1 MLHVRNLTFRVAG
14 RTILDGAAAQVDGG
28 QRVGIVGSNGSGKT
42 TLFRLIA
49 GDLEPDEGE
58 VRLRSRTRVGTVAQE
73 APGGRQTPLDAV
85 LAADAER
92 SSLLTEADS
101 ASDPDRIAEVH
112 QRLADIEAHAAP
124 AKAAAILAGLGFDE
138 AMQASPLESLSGGWR
153 MRVALAS
160 VLFGAPD
167 LLLLDEP
174 TNHLDLESVVWLEEF
189 LRSYPHTVLVIS
201 HDRELLNG
209 VTQRILHLD
218 RGKLTAY
225 RGDYD
230 AFERARYLREAG
242 EEAARAKQETERK
255 RIQAFIDRVRAD
267 KKLARQAQSRIKL
280 LERMAP
286 IRAAAT
292 AEISVAFNFP
302 EPAARPSPLVKLDGV
317 VAGYSA
323 ASPVLRELSLSI
335 YRDDRIALLGQNGN
349 GKTTLSRLLAGDLE
363 PFGGE
368 IVRAGKLRTSY
379 FAQDQIERLDPG
391 ATALELLARV
401 RPDDS
406 PEGVRTYLGR
416 FGFPGDRAEVRAGV
430 LSGGEKTRLVLAM
443 IATVQPNLLI
453 LDEPTNHLDADARQA
468 LVDGLNDWTGSVVLV
483 SHDRHLIEAT
493 SDRLWLV
500 ADGTCREYFGDVGE
514 YRREL
519 LEQSRERSRSARERQ
534 RDDDRVSRKDQRR
547 LAAES
552 RARVAPMKRA
562 AAEAE
567 SALERLTDERERI
580 DAELADPAI
589 YESDGG
595 RVGELT
601 RRQREL
607 GREIEA
613 AEESWLEA
621 QAALE
626 DALEAERDDGE

>member
-1 MLHVRNLTFRVAG
+1 MLHVRNLTYRVAG
-14 RTILDGAAAQVDGG
+14 RTILDAASAQVDTG

-58 VRLRSRTRVGTVAQE
+58 VRMRSRTRVGTVAQE
-73 APGGRQTPLDAV
+73 APGGQRTSLEAV
-85 LAADAER
+85 LAADIER
-92 SSLLTEADS
+92 SDLLIEADTS
-101 ASDPDRIAEVH
+101 KDPERIAEVH

-138 AMQASPLESLSGGWR
+138 GMQRSSLSTLSGGWR
-153 MRVALAS
+153 MRVALAA
-160 VLFGAPD
+160 VLFSEPD

-189 LRSYPHTVLVIS
+189 LRCYPHTVLVVS
-201 HDRELLNG
+201 HDRELLNS
-209 VTQRILHLD
+209 VAQRIVHLD

-242 EEAARAKQETERK
+242 EEAARSRQQAERK
-255 RIQAFIDRVRAD
+255 RIQTFIDRVRAD

-286 IRAAAT
+286 IRAAA
-292 AEISVAFNFP
+292 AKLAVAFKFP
-302 EPAARPSPLVKLDGV
+302 EPAARPSPLVKLDGAT
-317 VAGYSA
+317 AGYA
-323 ASPVLRELSLSI
+323 ADRPVLTDLSLSV

-363 PFGGE
+363 PLGGE
-368 IVRAGKLRTSY
+368 IVRAGKLRTGY
-379 FAQDQIERLDPG
+379 FAQDQIERLDPE
-391 ATALELLARV
+391 AKALELLARV

-416 FGFPGDRAEVRAGV
+416 FGFPGERAEVRAGA
-430 LSGGEKTRLVLAM
+430 LSGGERTRLVLAL
-443 IATVQPNLLI
+443 IATAQPNLLI

-468 LVDGLNDWTGSVVLV
+468 LVDGLNEWTGSVVLV

-493 SDRLWLV
+493 ADRLWLV
-500 ADGTCREYFGDVGE
+500 ADGTCCEYFGDVDE
-514 YRREL
+514 YRRQL
-519 LEQSRERSRSARERQ
+519 LAQRQSRDRGPASKSH
-534 RDDDRVSRKDQRR
+534 DDDRVSRKDQRR
-547 LAAES
+547 QAAEA
-552 RARVAPMKRA
+552 RARIAPLKKA

-567 SALERLTDERERI
+567 ARMVRLTDERQGI

-589 YESDGG
+589 YENAGD
-595 RVGELT
+595 RVAGLT

-607 GREIEA
+607 EREVAA
-613 AEESWLEA
+613 AEEAWLEA
-621 QAALE
+621 QSALE
-626 DALEAERDDGE
+626 DAHAAERDSG

>member
-1 MLHVRNLTFRVAG
+1 MLHVRNLTYRVAG
-14 RTILDGAAAQVDGG
+14 RTILDGASAQVDAG

-49 GDLEPDEGE
+49 GELEPDRGE
-58 VRLRSRTRVGTVAQE
+58 VRLRSRTRVGSVAQE
-73 APGGRQTPLDAV
+73 APGGRQTPLETV

-92 SSLLTEADS
+92 SGLLAEAET
-101 ASDPDRIAEVH
+101 AQDPARIAEVH

-124 AKAAAILAGLGFDE
+124 ARAAAILAGLGFDE
-138 AMQASPLESLSGGWR
+138 QMQGRQLESLSGGWR

-160 VLFGAPD
+160 VLFSEPD

-189 LRSYPHTVLVIS
+189 LRCYPSTVLVVS

-209 VTQRILHLD
+209 VAQRIVHLD
-218 RGKLTAY
+218 QGKLTAY

-242 EEAARAKQETERK
+242 EEAARARQEAERK

-292 AEISVAFNFP
+292 ELSVCFRFP
-302 EPAARPSPLVKLDGV
+302 RPEARPSPLVKLDRASV
-317 VAGYSA
+317 GYA
-323 ASPVLRELSLSI
+323 PDDPVLTELSLSV

-349 GKTTLSRLLAGDLE
+349 GKTTLSRLLAGDLD
-363 PFGGE
+363 PLGGE
-368 IVRAGKLRTSY
+368 IVRAGKLRTGY
-379 FAQDQIERLDPG
+379 FAQDQIERLDPD
-391 ATALELLARV
+391 ATALELLARA

-416 FGFPGDRAEVRAGV
+416 FGFPGERAEVRAGV
-430 LSGGEKTRLVLAM
+430 LSGGERTRLVLAM
-443 IATVQPNLLI
+443 IATGTPNLLI

-468 LVDGLNDWTGSVVLV
+468 LVDGLNEWSGAVILV

-493 SDRLWLV
+493 ADRLWLV
-500 ADGTCREYFGDVGE
+500 ADGTCQEYFGDVGE
-514 YRREL
+514 YRRQLIERS
-519 LEQSRERSRSARERQ
+519 QSRDRGRSDRSPDE
-534 RDDDRVSRKDQRR
+534 DRVSRKDRR
-547 LAAES
+547 RQAAEA
-552 RARVAPMKRA
+552 RARIAPLKRA
-562 AAEAE
+562 AAATEAE
-567 SALERLTDERERI
+567 MEQLTGERERVE
-580 DAELADPAI
+580 AELADPEI
-589 YESDGG
+589 YENEGSK
-595 RVGELT
+595 VAALT
-601 RRQREL
+601 RRRQEL
-607 GREIEA
+607 ERDIAA
-613 AEESWLEA
+613 AEEAWIEA
-621 QAALE
+621 QSALE
-626 DALEAERDDGE
+626 EALAAEDEDET